1 MKQTAGCLDKKT
13 THFAAFLKE
22 QAACS
27 GRRAACTCTQKEGR
41 AAKRVP
47 LAPASGKPGDRK
59 AAGGQFHIFDKM
71 FAKFVDFCRDFRENG
86 SVDIAYFGETAR

>member
-1 MKQTAGCLDKKT
+1 MG
-13 THFAAFLKE
+13 E
-22 QAACS
+22 
-27 GRRAACTCTQKEGR
+27 RAV
-41 AAKRVP
+41 KRVP
-47 LAPASGKPGDRK
+47 FAPANGKPGDRK